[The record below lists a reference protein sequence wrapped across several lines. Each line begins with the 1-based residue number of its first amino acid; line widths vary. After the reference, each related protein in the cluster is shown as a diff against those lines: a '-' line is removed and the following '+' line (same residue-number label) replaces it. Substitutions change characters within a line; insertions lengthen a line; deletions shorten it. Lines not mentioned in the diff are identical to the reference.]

1 MQAIPLLNLSLILI
15 PASLV
20 VLILWRWTG
29 NGKTALYAL
38 ARMVGQLCLIGF
50 VLTHLFNT
58 QHSLL
63 ISTVLLVML
72 LISSW
77 IALRS
82 VSSRRPA
89 LYAKA
94 LIATS
99 AVNLALLILI
109 TKAVLMTSPW
119 FEPSVLIP
127 IAGMIFAVGMNSIG
141 LFSERFFSELSQ
153 KQSQDLPTKPAQ
165 QHIIAARNTAF
176 NATLIPI
183 INSLFAVG
191 LVSLPGMMTGQILS
205 GVSPLIAV
213 RYQIMVMLMIFSSAG
228 LTTALFYQ
236 LIKPTRKQEKAH

>member
-1 MQAIPLLNLSLILI
+1 MIVIPLLNLSLILI

-20 VLILWRWTG
+20 VFILWRWTG

-38 ARMVGQLCLIGF
+38 TRMVGQLCLIGF

-58 QHSLL
+58 QHALL
-63 ISTVLLVML
+63 ITVVLAIML

-82 VSSRRPA
+82 VAGKRST
-89 LYAKA
+89 LYVKA
-94 LIATS
+94 LIAS
-99 AVNLALLILI
+99 ATVNLSLLVLI
-109 TKAVLMTSPW
+109 TQGVLMSNSW
-119 FEPSVLIP
+119 FQADIVIP
-127 IAGMIFAVGMNSIG
+127 VAGMIFAIGMNSIG
-141 LFSERFFSELSQ
+141 LFAERFFSELNQ
-153 KQSQDLPTKPAQ
+153 EQSNQ
-165 QHIIAARNTAF
+165 INARNTAF

-205 GVSPLIAV
+205 GVSPLVAV

-228 LTTALFYQ
+228 LTSALFYQ
-236 LIKPTRKQEKAH
+236 LIKPTLSIKN